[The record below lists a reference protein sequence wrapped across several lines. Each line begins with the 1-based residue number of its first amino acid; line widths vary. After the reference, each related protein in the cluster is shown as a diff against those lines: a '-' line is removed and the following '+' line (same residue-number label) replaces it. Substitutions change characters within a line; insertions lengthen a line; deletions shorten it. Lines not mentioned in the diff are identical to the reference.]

1 MKASAAGLQ
10 FIKQEEGLVLH
21 AYPDPATGN
30 EPWTIGYGST
40 AYEDGRPIKKGD
52 LITAERAEVMLQRD
66 ADIRAVA
73 MGALIK
79 STLTQNQFD
88 ALLSFAY
95 NCGMIA
101 LQKSRLL
108 KKVNKNPQDPTI
120 KNEFMRWV
128 YAAGKVDDRLLKRRK
143 REAGL
148 YFTT

>member
-10 FIKQEEGLVLH
+10 LIKQEEGLVLH
-21 AYPDPATGN
+21 AYPDPATGS

-52 LITAERAEVMLQRD
+52 LITAERAEAMLQKDVD
-66 ADIRAVA
+66 ARTAA
-73 MGALIK
+73 MNALIK
-79 STLTQNQFD
+79 TTLTQNQFD

-108 KKVNKNPQDPTI
+108 KKVNKNPQDPAI

-143 REAGL
+143 HEAGL